1 MIVINEIII
10 QLPKKNNHIWL
21 LHLWEH
27 CVVRNFEKKL
37 IQHDLDG
44 QGIIIN
50 GATFLDSTS
59 IEIFYSISSLREVIL
74 SIVQMV
80 IKDIPREIIEHEI
93 SIISD
98 EISYVDINDEEKAV
112 YDGLKITENDN
123 ILNLYKNINLSVEEV
138 IQKFSQLVEDV
149 KIADFSDNRLTLT
162 TESNI
167 VLISKKYPAFA
178 LSQSSIFL
186 TFDLKLKITN
196 LREYLIG
203 YFLAFMLGM
212 TEDSIIHKEYLLK
225 NSKYLGYTQYLMY
238 NNNAHIL
245 GLLDVKNVNNVEIG
259 DIFKENTFKKITGKE
274 FQRQLN
280 GFKTYVGLY
289 VSKYDFCKDILKCCS
304 NETQILFDDFLS
316 LIDTITV
323 DDIQS
328 LYERVIYDI
337 KEV

>member
-123 ILNLYKNINLSVEEV
+123 ILNLYKNINLSDRKSVV
-138 IQKFSQLVEDV
+138 
-149 KIADFSDNRLTLT
+149 
-162 TESNI
+162 
-167 VLISKKYPAFA
+167 
-178 LSQSSIFL
+178 
-186 TFDLKLKITN
+186 
-196 LREYLIG
+196 
-203 YFLAFMLGM
+203 
-212 TEDSIIHKEYLLK
+212 
-225 NSKYLGYTQYLMY
+225 
-238 NNNAHIL
+238 
-245 GLLDVKNVNNVEIG
+245 
-259 DIFKENTFKKITGKE
+259 
-274 FQRQLN
+274 
-280 GFKTYVGLY
+280 
-289 VSKYDFCKDILKCCS
+289 
-304 NETQILFDDFLS
+304 
-316 LIDTITV
+316 
-323 DDIQS
+323 
-328 LYERVIYDI
+328 
-337 KEV
+337 